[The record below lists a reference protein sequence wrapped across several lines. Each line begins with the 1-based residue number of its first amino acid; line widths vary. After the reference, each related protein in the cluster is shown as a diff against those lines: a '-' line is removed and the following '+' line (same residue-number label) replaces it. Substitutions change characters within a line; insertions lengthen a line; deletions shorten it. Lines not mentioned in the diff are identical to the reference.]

1 MRILLLGKNG
11 QIGWELQRALVP
23 LGEVIA
29 LDREECDLANPYAIR
44 TTVRAIQPALIVN
57 AAAYTAV
64 DKAESEADLARVI
77 NVEVP
82 EVLATE
88 AVHNESWLVHYSTDY
103 IFDGAGDQPW
113 RESDPGNPLSVY
125 GRTKLAGE
133 RAIQA
138 SGCRHLIFRTSWV
151 FAARGANFVK
161 TILRLAQE
169 RDHLAV
175 IDDQVG
181 APTGAELLA
190 DVTAHA
196 IRTAIPRPELSGLYH
211 LAAEGEVSWY
221 GYACFVLD
229 TVTKLGVSLKASSR
243 AIDRIGA
250 GEYPRPAKRPLNSRL
265 DTTKLQSTFALQL
278 PLWQTGVARMLHEL
292 YDPNS

>member
-1 MRILLLGKNG
+1 MKSLLLGKNG
-11 QIGWELQRALVP
+11 QIGWELQRALLP

-29 LDREECDLANPYAIR
+29 LDREECDLADPGAIQSA
-44 TTVRAIQPALIVN
+44 VRAIQPALIVN

-64 DKAESEADLARVI
+64 DKAESEAELAGVI
-77 NVEVP
+77 NAGAP
-82 EVLATE
+82 EVLARE
-88 AVHNESWLVHYSTDY
+88 AARNGIWLVHYSTDY
-103 IFDGAGDQPW
+103 VFDGAGDQPW
-113 RESDPGNPLSVY
+113 RESDPVNPLSVY

-151 FAARGANFVK
+151 FATRGANFAK

-169 RDHLAV
+169 RDHLTI

-181 APTGAELLA
+181 APTGADFLA

-196 IRTAIPRPELSGLYH
+196 TRMAMRRPELSGLYH
-211 LAAEGEVSWY
+211 LAAEGEVSWR

-229 TVTKLGVSLKASSR
+229 TATQLGVALKAGSQ
-243 AIDRIGA
+243 AIHRIRTD
-250 GEYPRPAKRPLNSRL
+250 EYPRPAKRPLNSRL
-265 DTTKLQSTFALQL
+265 NTTKLQNTFAVQL
-278 PLWQTGVARMLHEL
+278 PQWQAGVARMLHEL
-292 YDPNS
+292 YDAKS